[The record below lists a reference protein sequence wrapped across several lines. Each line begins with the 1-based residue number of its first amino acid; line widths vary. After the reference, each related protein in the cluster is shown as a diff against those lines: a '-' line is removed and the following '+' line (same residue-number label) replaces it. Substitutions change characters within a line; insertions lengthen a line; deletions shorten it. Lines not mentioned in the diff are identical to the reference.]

1 MKVQKDGAWVD
12 SGQRFLG
19 AAVGHG
25 AILGNAVR
33 INYGVAIPN
42 NTTIVAAT
50 DDLVRSAAVAHRENE
65 EDQQIFQLREGKLR
79 ALVPWQRS
87 DQA

>member
-1 MKVQKDGAWVD
+1 MGP
-12 SGQRFLG
+12 SL
-19 AAVGHG
+19 
-25 AILGNAVR
+25 NTVR
-33 INYGVAIPN
+33 INYGIPN

-79 ALVPWQRS
+79 ALVPRKRS